1 MIKYPSIE
9 QFKNVIKEV
18 ASNTRYAGTD
28 ESGHPIYNNNPLPVL
43 TFTGT
48 VKTHGSNAS
57 CVYNVVDETLTAQS
71 RTREL
76 SPLSDNYG
84 FCAFMLK
91 NETLIK
97 DLCETIL
104 RDYDT
109 YNTVVIYGEWFG
121 KGINSGCAIH
131 QLDRKFAI
139 FGIRLLNEN
148 SNKWIDGIDLR
159 EMFTMIDI
167 DSFFF
172 TNDGITLQKLN
183 DNGIYCIT
191 QFGIWVIDI
200 DFNHPELVQNKIIN
214 ITNKIEEECPVG
226 KFFGVSGTGEGVVFS
241 HNGEH
246 FYQFKSKGEKHS
258 LSTVKT
264 LAPIDEELYNNIK
277 DFAENY
283 TSEVRLE
290 QGITFLR
297 DELQLEISPKNTGA
311 FIKWVV
317 QDVIKEEQNN
327 IIENGFDFKKVAQ
340 AISKIASKWYLEHI

>member
-1 MIKYPSIE
+1 MKLLKIE
-9 QFKNVIKEV
+9 DYSNQELWDIEV
-18 ASNTRYAGTD
+18 EDSHCYFANGILV
-28 ESGHPIYNNNPLPVL
+28 HN
-43 TFTGT
+43 
-48 VKTHGSNAS
+48 SNAS
-57 CVYNVVDETLTAQS
+57 CVYNVADETLTAQS

-159 EMFTMIDI
+159 EMFTKIDI

-183 DNGIYCIT
+183 DNDIYCIT

-246 FYQFKSKGEKHS
+246 FYQFKSKGSKFLEKVPN
-258 LSTVKT
+258 L
-264 LAPIDEELYNNIK
+264 I
-277 DFAENY
+277 
-283 TSEVRLE
+283 
-290 QGITFLR
+290 GITVPN
-297 DELQLEISPKNTGA
+297 D
-311 FIKWVV
+311 IKFK
-317 QDVIKEEQNN
+317 IIEFSKQNN
-327 IIENGFDFKKVAQ
+327 TNHLTFEFD
-340 AISKIASKWYLEHI
+340 